1 MKKFL
6 EKFLQWFADG
16 YRTFKTHVRR
26 QKPYWILGGFLFVFA
41 AVFFHDT
48 YIVSIHSGQLG
59 ILWRRLGGGTVIDT
73 VYGEGIHVILPIN
86 KMYVYNVR
94 TQQFRD
100 TIDALTVDGLNV
112 RVRYSVRYFLP
123 ADTLPL
129 LHQRVG
135 PNYADVVI
143 RAEIRS
149 VVRTVFGQYKPEEI
163 YTAQKA
169 IQERVSELAKI
180 RLEARFIDLDD
191 VPLESITLPPRI
203 SQAIESKMAYQQ
215 LEGEYIYKLSIAEKE
230 AERRRIE
237 SNGLKVYNDTVDK
250 SLTPSVLSW
259 YGIQATQELA
269 KSSNAK
275 TVVIGAG
282 KSGLPII
289 LGKD

>member
-1 MKKFL
+1 MKKYL
-6 EKFLQWFADG
+6 QMILQWFAG
-16 YRTFKTHVRR
+16 AFRGFKAHLRR
-26 QKPYWILGGFLFVFA
+26 QKPYWILSGFLVVFA

-48 YIVSIHSGQLG
+48 YLVSIHSGQLG

-73 VYGEGIHVILPIN
+73 VYGEGIHLIMPFN

-123 ADTLPL
+123 QETLPL
-129 LHQRVG
+129 LHRRVG
-135 PNYADVVI
+135 PNYVDVVV
-143 RAEIRS
+143 RPEMRS

-180 RLEARFIDLDD
+180 RLQARFIDLDD
-191 VPLESITLPPRI
+191 VPLETITLPPRI

-215 LEGEYIYKLSIAEKE
+215 LEGEYVYKLSIAEKE

-237 SNGLKVYNDTVDK
+237 SEGIKVYNDTLNK
-250 SLTPSVLSW
+250 SLTSPVLTW
-259 YGIQATQELA
+259 YGVQATQDLA
-269 KSSNAK
+269 KSQNAK

>member
-1 MKKFL
+1 MNKILK
-6 EKFLQWFADG
+6 WFSDC
-16 YRTFKTHVRR
+16 RRNFKARVRR
-26 QKPYWILGGFLFVFA
+26 QRPYWILAGFLFVFA
-41 AVFFHDT
+41 AVFFHDS
-48 YIVSIHSGQLG
+48 YIVSIQSGQLG

-73 VYGEGIHVILPIN
+73 VYGEGIHLILPFN
-86 KMYVYNVR
+86 KMYIYNVR

-123 ADTLPL
+123 TETLPL

-143 RAEIRS
+143 RPEMRS

-169 IQERVSELAKI
+169 IQERVSELSKI

-237 SNGLKVYNDTVDK
+237 SNGLKVYNDTVNQ
-250 SLTPSVLSW
+250 SLTESVLTW

-269 KSSNAK
+269 KSPNAK

-282 KSGLPII
+282 RSGLPII

>member
-1 MKKFL
+1 MRKL
-6 EKFLQWFADG
+6 LQWFAD
-16 YRTFKTHVRR
+16 YHRKFKASVRR
-26 QKPYWILGGFLFVFA
+26 QKPYWILSGFLFVFA

-48 YIVSIHSGQLG
+48 YIVSIQSGQLG
-59 ILWRRLGGGTVIDT
+59 ILWRRLGGGTEIDT
-73 VYGEGIHVILPIN
+73 VYGEGIHLILPFN

-123 ADTLPL
+123 TETLPL

-135 PNYADVVI
+135 PNYANVVI
-143 RAEIRS
+143 RPEMRS

-169 IQERVSELAKI
+169 IQERVSELSKI

-215 LEGEYIYKLSIAEKE
+215 LEGEYVYKLSIAEKE

-237 SNGLKVYNDTVDK
+237 SNGLKVYNDTVNQ

-259 YGIQATQELA
+259 YGIQATKELA
-269 KSSNAK
+269 TSPNAK

-282 KSGLPII
+282 RSGLPII

>member
-1 MKKFL
+1 MKKYL
-6 EKFLQWFADG
+6 QIPQQWFAAT
-16 YRTFKTHVRR
+16 YRRFKLHVRL

-48 YIVSIHSGQLG
+48 YIVSIHSGELG

-73 VYGEGIHVILPIN
+73 VYGEGIHVILPFN

-100 TIDALTVDGLNV
+100 SIDALTVDGLNV
-112 RVRYSVRYFLP
+112 RVGYSVRYFLP
-123 ADTLPL
+123 AETLPL

-135 PNYADVVI
+135 PNYANVVI

-149 VVRTVFGQYKPEEI
+149 VVRSVFGQYKPEEI
-163 YTAQKA
+163 YTTQKA
-169 IQERVSELAKI
+169 IQERVRELAKI

-191 VPLESITLPPRI
+191 VPLEIITLPPRI

-215 LEGEYIYKLSIAEKE
+215 LEGEYVYKLSIAEKE
-230 AERRRIE
+230 AARRRVE
-237 SNGLKVYNDTVDK
+237 SNGLKVYNDTVNK

-269 KSSNAK
+269 KSPNAK

-282 KSGLPII
+282 KSGLPLI

>member
-1 MKKFL
+1 MKPLFAWL
-6 EKFLQWFADG
+6 EAFYK
-16 YRTFKTHVRR
+16 KSKVSVRR
-26 QKPYWILGGFLFVFA
+26 HKPYWILSGFLFVFA
-41 AVFFHDT
+41 AVFFHDS
-48 YIVSIHSGQLG
+48 YIISIQSGQLG
-59 ILWRRLGGGTVIDT
+59 ILWRRLGGGTVLDR
-73 VYGEGIHVILPIN
+73 VYGEGIHLILPFN

-100 TIDALTVDGLNV
+100 AIDALTVDGLNV
-112 RVRYSVRYFLP
+112 RVGYSVRYFLQ
-123 ADTLPL
+123 AETLPL

-135 PNYADVVI
+135 PDYADIVI

-149 VVRTVFGQYKPEEI
+149 VVRTIFGQYKPEDI

-169 IQERVSELAKI
+169 IQERVSELAKV

-191 VPLESITLPPRI
+191 VPLESITLPARI
-203 SQAIESKMAYQQ
+203 AQAIESKMAFQQ
-215 LEGEYIYKLSIAEKE
+215 LDGEYVYKLAIAGKE

-237 SNGLKVYNDTVDK
+237 ANGLKVYNDTVNQ
-250 SLTPSVLSW
+250 SLTPTVLSW
-259 YGIQATQELA
+259 YGIQATKDLA
-269 KSSNAK
+269 TSPNAK